1 MEQLT
6 DWFRLWEQLSD
17 IQSRAFD
24 RQREHQEED
33 FWKHKARQ
41 FDKMVEERWS
51 RPDSSRNFLVEK
63 FKENP
68 GSTLLDI
75 GAGTGK
81 WSLLVAPHAA
91 KVTALEPSSAMQQ
104 VLKEKILGE
113 QIKNIEILT
122 GTWPDHP
129 IAPHDYVL
137 ASHSMY
143 GVKDFRGFV
152 DKMTATATRA
162 CILLLRAPL
171 AHAVMAKASLR
182 VFGQPYDSPNFQVA
196 YNMLLAMDIYPDV
209 IMESDGS
216 WPGWTHTSFDEAL
229 ADLKNRLDLGKT
241 SEHDVFLSRLLEK
254 NLSHTDGRVVWPS
267 GNRSALVFWEVG

>member
-17 IQSRAFD
+17 IQSRAFE
-24 RQREHQEED
+24 RQREHREED

-41 FDKMVEERWS
+41 FDKMVEDRWAK
-51 RPDSSRNFLVEK
+51 PDSSRDFLVEK

-81 WSLLVAPHAA
+81 WSLLVAPHAS

-104 VLKEKILGE
+104 VLREKILGE
-113 QIKNIEILT
+113 QIANIEILT
-122 GTWPDHP
+122 GTWPEHP
-129 IAPHDYVL
+129 ITPHDYVL

-171 AHAVMAKASLR
+171 ADAVMAKASLR

-209 IMESDGS
+209 IMEADGT
-216 WPGWTHTSFDEAL
+216 WPDWTHPSFEEAL
-229 ADLKNRLDLGKT
+229 ADLKNRLDLGENR
-241 SEHDVFLSRLLEK
+241 EHDTFLSTLLEK
-254 NLSHTDGRVVWPS
+254 NLSWTDGRAVWPS
-267 GNRSALVFWEVG
+267 GNRSALVYWEVG